1 MYISFFDWIRIVCVC
16 VFETLRIST
25 YMRIYIY
32 IYISILCSKMAYSY
46 GTRLIHMGLI
56 HMGGHAAIIWD
67 MILLCW
73 TRRTHMEHDRS
84 KTWKPCAWCTQAPN
98 TTRSYGTR
106 LFHMGH
112 AIFFHMGHGS
122 FVEVTRSFGTWQV
135 YDMKNKCVAY
145 AGTVG
150 SVKLAV
156 CEWGRFVFRLFF
168 PAFLF
173 FSYSFFG
180 SCFSLQFSETDIF
193 LRSTPWSVLRI
204 LFLVCSS
211 NWPFAIGTDFFPP
224 LFFFSALLFFPRPFV
239 VGYSCCLPPPVANLA
254 FAQSYVSFAH

>member
-1 MYISFFDWIRIVCVC
+1 MKAMCV
-16 VFETLRIST
+16 VYAGAEHDSLIWDPTLSHGT
-25 YMRIYIY
+25 CH
-32 IYISILCSKMAYSY
+32 ILSY
-46 GTRLIHMGLI
+46 GTWFIRI
-56 HMGGHAAIIWD
+56 
-67 MILLCW
+67 
-73 TRRTHMEHDRS
+73 
-84 KTWKPCAWCTQAPN
+84 
-98 TTRSYGTR
+98 
-106 LFHMGH
+106 
-112 AIFFHMGHGS
+112 
-122 FVEVTRSFGTWQV
+122 VEVTRSFGTWQV